1 MTIGSTARAFAL
13 CLAATLGACTW
24 VRLTEQGKGV
34 RMVQASEAESCR
46 KIGYATAQTTDRFA
60 IFART
65 DRKIDEEIGFLARN
79 EAAKMGGNAIV
90 PSGARSDGRQAFE
103 VYRCP

>member
-1 MTIGSTARAFAL
+1 MSIESTGRAFAL
-13 CLAATLGACTW
+13 CLAAILSACTW

-34 RMVQASEAESCR
+34 RIVQASEVETCR
-46 KIGYATAQTTDRFA
+46 KVGHATAQTTDRFA

-65 DRKIDEEIGFLARN
+65 DRKIDEEIAFLARN
-79 EAAKMGGNAIV
+79 EAARMGGNAIV